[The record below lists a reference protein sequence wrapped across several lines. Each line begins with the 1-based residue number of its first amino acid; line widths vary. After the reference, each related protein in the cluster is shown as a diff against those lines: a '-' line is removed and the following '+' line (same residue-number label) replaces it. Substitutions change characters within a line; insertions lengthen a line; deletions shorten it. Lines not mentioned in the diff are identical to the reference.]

1 MTNGPWNL
9 SVDIFIIL
17 PETVTQDKKKKKKK
31 KKKKNKKKKKKK
43 KKKKSSL
50 KHQIEFTADLK
61 RRIGEK
67 QYFDYFY

>member
-17 PETVTQDKKKKKKK
+17 PETVTQDKKKKKKT
-31 KKKKNKKKKKKK
+31 
-43 KKKKSSL
+43 L

>member
-1 MTNGPWNL
+1 M
-9 SVDIFIIL
+9 DIFIIL
-17 PETVTQDKKKKKKK
+17 PETVTQD
-31 KKKKNKKKKKKK
+31 KKKKK